1 VQLTQLAGQP
11 DFKATLARPGTP
23 AHEAVNQSLIA
34 LGAGFNPILT
44 GRENILVNGSIL
56 GLNKNEIS
64 EKIEG
69 IIDFAEIKNR
79 IQPIINKLDHSY
91 LNDIII
97 HPTTSE
103 NIAGWLFKQAND
115 QFGCVTKVTLYE
127 TDSCGAIVEK

>member
-1 VQLTQLAGQP
+1 MKTTIFKEFNFSAAHNLTIDGHPCSKLHGHNYKVI
-11 DFKATLARPGTP
+11 FEL
-23 AHEAVNQSLIA
+23 S
-34 LGAGFNPILT
+34 
-44 GRENILVNGSIL
+44 GRQDANGM
-56 GLNKNEIS
+56 
-64 EKIEG
+64 

-79 IQPIINKLDHSY
+79 IQPIIDKLDHSY

-103 NIAGWLFKQAND
+103 NIASWLFKQAND